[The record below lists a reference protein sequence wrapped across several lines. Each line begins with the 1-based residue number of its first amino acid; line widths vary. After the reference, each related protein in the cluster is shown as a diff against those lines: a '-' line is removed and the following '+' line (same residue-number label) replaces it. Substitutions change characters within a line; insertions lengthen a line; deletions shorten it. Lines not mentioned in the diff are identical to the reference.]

1 MKLGLAGRTALVT
14 GGSAGIGKAA
24 ALALAQEGAAVVV
37 ASRTTEKLEKACRE
51 ISDQT
56 GVSPRAEVCD
66 VTDLKALRKLVA
78 GVEEVSGG
86 LDILINNAGGP
97 APGVLSA
104 TSFEDWEE
112 AWRLSLMSV
121 VVATKEALPAMRSRK
136 WGRVISVTS
145 VVAQEPS
152 PGMVLSATYRAGVA
166 AFTKAI
172 AAETAPDGVTAN
184 AVLPSAV
191 LTDRARFLIGQ
202 QAEQDGVSFEDA
214 LAKTESGLP
223 MKRFAT
229 SEEMGSLIAFL
240 CSENAGYVSG
250 RNVVIDGCVTKG
262 L

>member
-24 ALALAQEGAAVVV
+24 ALTLAQEGAAVVI
-37 ASRTTEKLEKACRE
+37 ASRSKSKLDEACSE
-51 ISDQT
+51 IADKT
-56 GVSPRAEVCD
+56 DAVVRAETCD
-66 VTDLKALRKLVA
+66 VTDLDALRKLVA
-78 GVEEVSGG
+78 DVEAESGS

-97 APGVLSA
+97 PPGVLST
-104 TSFEDWEE
+104 TSVEDWEA
-112 AWRLSLMSV
+112 AWRLSLMSA
-121 VVATKEALPAMRSRK
+121 VVATQEALPPMRSRK
-136 WGRVISVTS
+136 WGRIVSITS

-172 AAETAPDGVTAN
+172 AAEAAADGVTVN

-191 LTDRARFLIGQ
+191 LTDRARFLIGK

-223 MKRFAT
+223 MNRFAT

-240 CSENAGYVSG
+240 CSENAGYISG

-262 L
+262 F